1 MVAHLQQSGVGG
13 DGEGE
18 EEELQECERRVCA
31 GMYRV
36 LSGMVLAGIVQY
48 SL

>member
-13 DGEGE
+13 DDEVE
-18 EEELQECERRVCA
+18 EKELQECEGRVCT

-36 LSGMVLAGIVQY
+36 KPGMV
-48 SL
+48 